1 LVKWKGSFAKALE
14 YPKDFRILFVKEI
27 GMDSVY
33 SLWTIAWAGPPWTM
47 ARWQLT
53 GAHPPG
59 RCGSPATTG
68 DSQEAGSGRMYLVG
82 RNLWFVAHGC
92 AMLQQKSYSLHDK
105 IFYCLEYLSLLW
117 PYIFIIAMKN
127 LIIA

>member
-1 LVKWKGSFAKALE
+1 LQKPWNIL
-14 YPKDFRILFVKEI
+14 RISEFFFVKEI

-33 SLWTIAWAGPPWTM
+33 SLWTIAWASPPWTV
-47 ARWQLT
+47 ARWRLT

-92 AMLQQKSYSLHDK
+92 AMLHDK